1 MTDNELKALVANLAI
16 ESEKTT
22 QQMRETDRY
31 IKNMSK
37 DTDRR
42 FQEMSKEADRR
53 FQEMSKEADRQRQ
66 ATDQQRQKADQ
77 RRQEMLKE
85 ADQQRQAA
93 SKKADQQR
101 QEASKEA
108 ERERQETNKIMQ
120 ETSRKLASIG
130 KMIGGI
136 SKNQGDIAEEF
147 FFHSLA
153 KDNHLGAIKFDD
165 ISLNLTKRRGQLEEE
180 YDLFLTNGDAIGIVE
195 VKYKLHENDLKKLDR
210 KLKNFKLLYP
220 IYQGYT
226 LYGAIASFHINV
238 DAKEAALNKG
248 YFVLQRSGDVIQTE
262 SRQVLTF

>member
-1 MTDNELKALVANLAI
+1 MTDDELKALVANLAI

-37 DTDRR
+37 ETDRR
-42 FQEMSKEADRR
+42 FQEM
-53 FQEMSKEADRQRQ
+53 
-66 ATDQQRQKADQ
+66 
-77 RRQEMLKE
+77 
-85 ADQQRQAA
+85 

>member
-1 MTDNELKALVANLAI
+1 MTDDELKALVANLAI

-37 DTDRR
+37 DT
-42 FQEMSKEADRR
+42 DRR